1 MPRGQHLDR
10 ARLPKEER
18 LRLLNR
24 EPLEPDEV
32 SVSIRVRIKKDRLPA
47 VLGMS
52 AKERG
57 VLLARG
63 VQDAKTDE

>member
-1 MPRGQHLDR
+1 MPRGQHLDW

-32 SVSIRVRIKKDRLPA
+32 SVSIRIRIR
-47 VLGMS
+47 
-52 AKERG
+52 KERG
-57 VLLARG
+57 VLLAKG

>member
-10 ARLPKEER
+10 VRLPKEER

-24 EPLEPDEV
+24 ESLEPDEV
-32 SVSIRVRIKKDRLPA
+32 SVSVRVRIKKDQLPA

-57 VLLARG
+57 VLLAKG
-63 VQDAKTDE
+63 VSGDGGH